1 MNDVLR
7 RITDELSKQRY
18 KDKDLC
24 DYVGISQST
33 FSTWKS
39 KDRQPKPDQLPLIAE
54 FLGVTLDYLMT
65 GQKEPARPSSTSS
78 ATKLTDRDKKDI
90 AKDVNSI
97 MEKLTSGE
105 DGPASYGGEP
115 LSPES
120 AELFREELEIALKR
134 LKIIN
139 KEKYNPYKNRK

>member
-1 MNDVLR
+1 MSTGVEYVRN
-7 RITDELSKQRY
+7 ISKAR
-18 KDKDLC
+18 KIP
-24 DYVGISQST
+24 IST
-33 FSTWKS
+33 LEKACGFSNGYLNPK
-39 KDRQPKPDQLPLIAE
+39 KLNKIPYDRALIIA
-54 FLGVTLDYLMT
+54 DYLNIDVQNILGSPRT
-65 GQKEPARPSSTSS
+65 ESTSE
-78 ATKLTDRDKKDI
+78 LTDRDKRDI
-90 AKDVNSI
+90 EKDVINI

-139 KEKYNPYKNRK
+139 KEKYNPYKNKK

>member
-1 MNDVLR
+1 MTTGV
-7 RITDELSKQRY
+7 E
-18 KDKDLC
+18 
-24 DYVGISQST
+24 YVRNICKARKIPIST
-33 FSTWKS
+33 LEKACGFSNGYLNPK
-39 KDRQPKPDQLPLIAE
+39 KLNKIPYDRALIIA
-54 FLGVTLDYLMT
+54 DYLNIDVQNILGSPGT
-65 GQKEPARPSSTSS
+65 ESTPE
-78 ATKLTDRDKKDI
+78 LTDRDRKDI
-90 AKDVNSI
+90 EKDVINI

-139 KEKYNPYKNRK
+139 KEKYNPYKNKK